1 MQSDKEV
8 AKELL
13 TSLKEDTSKVSAL
26 SNDQLYSLQLNSGQE
41 LISNSSFESMKLKP
55 ELVQGMYSQGLE
67 RPSLIQN
74 LAIPHIIKGKDAA
87 FQSKSGTGKTI
98 AFAVGALQR
107 AEPGKGPQV
116 LVLTPT
122 RELCI
127 QVGNVVEKLAG
138 FVGMRV
144 CYALRNFIGESIS
157 EEVVVGCPGKIIGLI
172 NSKVL
177 NAEGMHMVVLDEADE
192 MISNQAFGA
201 QTLKLLKTFEKSQK
215 IFFSATYS
223 ELSQKALAKLAPNA
237 EKFFEKN
244 AKADKIQLFYVEV
257 PRSKKIEALKSLFEY
272 LTVAQTIVF
281 VGTKHMADTVA
292 KVMIE
297 DGFSVSLIHGNLS
310 PEDRDSALND
320 FLHAKTKILVST
332 NLFSRGM
339 DIPQVNLI
347 INFDIPNFCTEEDQQ
362 TYIHRIG
369 RSGRFNR
376 SGFVVD
382 LVSGEMDLK
391 LLSAIQSGMGT
402 VSKRFTL
409 ETLQEAFMEE
419 EIITQ

>member
-1 MQSDKEV
+1 MQNDKEV
-8 AKELL
+8 ARELL
-13 TSLKEDTSKVSAL
+13 SSLKEDTSKVSAL
-26 SNDQLYSLQLNSGQE
+26 SSDQLYSLQLNSGQD

-74 LAIPHIIKGKDAA
+74 LAIPHITKGRDVA

-98 AFAVGALQR
+98 AFAVGALQQ
-107 AEPGKGPQV
+107 AEPEKGPQV
-116 LVLTPT
+116 LILTPT

-138 FVGMRV
+138 FVGLRV

-172 NSKVL
+172 NNKAL
-177 NAEGMHMVVLDEADE
+177 NPDRMRMIILDEADE

-201 QTLKLLKTFEKSQK
+201 QTLKLIKTFEKSQK

-223 ELSQKALAKLAPNA
+223 ELSQKALAKLAPAA

-244 AKADKIQLFYVEV
+244 VKADKIQLFYVEV
-257 PRSKKIEALKSLFEY
+257 SRSKKIDALKSLFEY
-272 LTVAQTIVF
+272 LTVAQTIIF
-281 VGTKHMADTVA
+281 VGTKHMADVVA
-292 KVMIE
+292 KAMAD
-297 DGFSVSLIHGNLS
+297 DGFSVSLIHGSLP

-320 FLHAKTKILVST
+320 FLHAKTKILIST

-347 INFDIPNFCTEEDQQ
+347 INFDIPNFSTDEDQQ

-382 LVSGEMDLK
+382 FVSGEEDLK
-391 LLSAIQSGMGT
+391 LLGAIQSSMGS
-402 VSKRFTL
+402 VSKKFTL
-409 ETLQEAFMEE
+409 EALQEAFVEE
-419 EIITQ
+419 DLTTQ